1 MVSARILF
9 AHCARSCLALLCFGL
24 ISATALAHQ
33 TGNSY
38 LFVSEANGQLQVKL
52 DFFVRDLNNLLQKTD
67 QANEPSPP
75 SPSPPSPDQLQALQ
89 RPITE
94 TIQRSLQIEVNE
106 LPVALEFIAQTV
118 VLHNDGLYVRQHFAG
133 PRLTN
138 ETRFV
143 VIRYAFFTEND
154 RLGRAFL
161 KLQLGDEEMS
171 SVFNQTHAI
180 QRFAIGDTKRWST
193 IGLFTMAGAKHIW
206 EGADHLLFLL
216 TLLLPGLMLTN
227 KLPAGSRGTTS
238 LVVVKTRAAELF
250 ALKVITA
257 FTLAHSITLGV
268 SVMGWVSLPNKLIE
282 TMIALSITVSALMNL
297 QMNLQM
303 NVQSRFKSS
312 HWKLAFGFGLIHGMG
327 FANGL
332 KELGLSASY
341 FVETLFAFNL
351 GVELGQLSAV
361 ILVAIP
367 VLLLARSTEAK
378 QWLLKYG
385 SIAVLLTASVWLI
398 QRLVGI

>member
-9 AHCARSCLALLCFGL
+9 SHCARSCLALLCFGL
-24 ISATALAHQ
+24 ISASALAHQ
-33 TGNSY
+33 SGNSY
-38 LFVSEANGQLQVKL
+38 LFVSEAKGQLQVQL
-52 DFFVRDLNNLLQKTD
+52 DFFVRDLNNLLQKPGT
-67 QANEPSPP
+67 AEEPPTSRPSPL
-75 SPSPPSPDQLQALQ
+75 SPDKLQELQ
-89 RPITE
+89 QPITE
-94 TIQRSLQIEVNE
+94 IIQKLLKIEVNE
-106 LPVALEFIAQTV
+106 LPVALEFKAQTV

-133 PRLTN
+133 PRLKS
-138 ETRFV
+138 EARFV

-161 KLQLGDEEMS
+161 KLQLGNEEMS
-171 SVFNQTHAI
+171 SVFDQTHAI
-180 QRFAIGDTKRWST
+180 QRFALGDTKRWST
-193 IGLFTMAGAKHIW
+193 IGLFTMEGAKHIW

-216 TLLLPGLMLTN
+216 TLLLPGLLLTI
-227 KLPAGSRGTTS
+227 KPTAGSSGATS
-238 LVVVKTRAAELF
+238 QVVVKTRAAELF

-268 SVMGWVSLPNKLIE
+268 SVMGWISFPDKFIE
-282 TMIALSITVSALMNL
+282 LMIALSIIVSALMNL
-297 QMNLQM
+297 QMNLQ
-303 NVQSRFKSS
+303 SRFKFS

-341 FVETLFAFNL
+341 FMETLFAFNL

-361 ILVAIP
+361 ALVAIP

-398 QRLVGI
+398 QRLVGT